1 MSSPPT
7 LGATLL
13 DPGHAEPHVLPTV
26 GLAFGLD
33 GPLLVR
39 STHRRVE
46 AGAFVLDPELAHSGT
61 SDGLHAIA
69 LVDDRTPVGSALVAL
84 RTSVHANPP
93 WLRDIHRELLSHAH
107 EIERPGVLVGWVGEL
122 LHRAVRRGDW
132 RAPRRDARVDAAL
145 GAIEESVRGGVA
157 LPRPLVRGISPAHL
171 RALFKQEVGRTIS
184 DHVRRRRLLVAV
196 AAIGHGASATQAAH
210 AAGFS
215 DSAHLSRTARAG
227 FGTTLRTIRS
237 GSMHLP
243 D

>member
-26 GLAFGLD
+26 GLAFGLE
-33 GPLLVR
+33 GPLFVR
-39 STHRRVE
+39 SGRRGVE
-46 AGAFVLDPELAHSGT
+46 ADAFVLGPELAHAGT
-61 SDGLHAIA
+61 ASGLHAIV
-69 LVDDRTPVGSALVAL
+69 LVDDRSTLGAALAAL
-84 RTSVHANPP
+84 HTSVHGDPP
-93 WLRDIHRELLSHAH
+93 WLRDIHREVLARAH
-107 EIERPGVLVGWVGEL
+107 EIERPGVLVGLVGEL

-132 RAPRRDARVDAAL
+132 RAPRRDPRVDAAL
-145 GAIEESVRGGVA
+145 GAIEDAVRGGVA
-157 LPRPLVRGISPAHL
+157 VPRPLVRGISPAHL
-171 RALFKQEVGRTIS
+171 RALFKHEVGRTIS
-184 DHVRRRRLLVAV
+184 DHVRRRRLLVAI

-210 AAGFS
+210 AAGFA
-215 DSAHLSRTARAG
+215 DSAHLSRTVRAA